1 MAPKPRNASSHHN
14 DSATTAVNI
23 PRDTSRTS
31 SLACGD
37 IESRG
42 MNDAH
47 SAHSAHST
55 HSESSEH
62 DNFHER
68 LEQTRQSI
76 SSAAGDFLDAMGDDC
91 SVLDTDRLSKQ
102 QQEDLTEKETRA
114 VHKLKI
120 LVFGSLFLSMVAVVL
135 TAYFLTSKAEQD
147 NFELQFHDD
156 AYKLLGNMGQNV
168 ERIFEASDAFVA
180 NIASFAAHTNQTW
193 PFVTIPDFAVRAE
206 KVRSMCGAVY
216 VNTYHVVQDNQRA
229 EWEAYTAEVGPG
241 VARKSIAA
249 IAEYDGMD
257 WPISTNYTE
266 WNVIFSYEEN
276 PIEDPEG
283 NGVTYP
289 GPYLPMWQTQP
300 TLAETESPYNW
311 DLMSLPPVPGQ
322 ERSAMEIMMQ
332 DKRPTITAPYLLANP
347 AVPERYEEDLNEA
360 HWLHSYLPNVETVEE
375 VMQPISDFAYPIY
388 HNAHERIQFN
398 MDDGDHQAQELGS
411 NSDDP
416 VVAALFSVTVY
427 WKDMIKDILPEGSNG
442 ILVVFE
448 SDCVQEFTYEVN
460 GPNVV
465 YLGAGTFHDA
475 KYDHMTQ
482 SSLVSDLRFYATQAS
497 TYTGLP
503 LEETYCPLYV
513 SVHASAKM
521 EAAYTSNTPWIF
533 ALVTACVFLLTV
545 VAFMVY
551 NYVVEKRQKII
562 HKSAVTSNA
571 IVSSL
576 FPEAI
581 KQQLMET
588 QAMKRLSVESVPTSK
603 LETFLND
610 GTKNDNTFEDER
622 GSTYDVAARNAN
634 QIAELFPDT
643 TIMFADIAGFTAW
656 ASTREPSHV
665 FTLLET
671 LYGSFDKSA
680 KRMGIF
686 KVETIGDSYV
696 AVCGLPEPNKNH
708 AVRMARFASSCLD
721 DMSILTKRLEVSL
734 GPGTADLALRV
745 GLHSG
750 PTIAG
755 VLRGEKA
762 RFQLFGDTVNTA
774 SRMESSSKPNR
785 IQASQK
791 TAELIVEA
799 RRGHWLTARKDLVN
813 AKGKGLLQTFWLNP
827 KVLKS
832 SGSVVSSVED
842 LETEHSVDSNNNEES
857 EGKSTVGRPFSA
869 PQEISEEKLQR
880 LIDWNVELF
889 EDLLKPIVQKR
900 MERLGSTMDKDP
912 SFVDTVIIPDGSS
925 VRDQAVASVRM
936 PEFEPASVMEDFELD
951 SEVVAQLRMYITTVA
966 NLYRSSNPFHNF
978 EHASHVIMSTIKLLQ
993 RVATTDVKKKDV
1005 SNEKEYYDFTFGIS
1019 TDPLTKFAIV
1029 FSALIHD
1036 LDHAGVSNGQLVKED
1051 DPIAV
1056 IYEGL
1061 SPMEQHS
1068 FTLAFELLMEDSYS
1082 KLRAAL
1088 YSSQEEFDRFRQLC
1102 INCVIATDVF
1112 DKELKTFREDR
1123 WKRAFAEDS
1132 SCLSEEEAW
1141 HCKATITIEYIIQ
1154 ASDVAHT
1161 MQHWHVYQRW
1171 NQRLFQE
1178 MYAAYKAGRGD
1189 KDPSEGWYEGELWF
1203 FDNYVIPLAEKLR
1216 HCEVFGVDCDQLL
1229 DFANQNRV
1237 EWQKKGSEIVEKWK
1251 MEEER
1256 RGFK

>member
-1 MAPKPRNASSHHN
+1 MGPRNASSSHYGASTLAAESGVPTSVSSFATGRTENRGLN
-14 DSATTAVNI
+14 DVLGCADD
-23 PRDTSRTS
+23 DT
-31 SLACGD
+31 D
-37 IESRG
+37 D
-42 MNDAH
+42 N
-47 SAHSAHST
+47 
-55 HSESSEH
+55 SESSKSNSREAPT
-62 DNFHER
+62 
-68 LEQTRQSI
+68 QTRQST
-76 SSAAGDFLDAMGDDC
+76 SSAGDDFLSGAGDEY
-91 SVLDTDRLSKQ
+91 SVASGREYQ
-102 QQEDLTEKETRA
+102 QRQEDFTEKETRS
-114 VHKLKI
+114 VRKLKI
-120 LVFGSLFLSMVAVVL
+120 LVFGSLFLSMVAVAL

-156 AYKLLGNMGQNV
+156 AYKLLGNMGRNI

-180 NIASFAAHTNQTW
+180 NIASFAAHSNQTW
-193 PFVTIPDFAVRAE
+193 PFVVIPDFAVRAE

-216 VNTYHVVQDNQRA
+216 VNTYHVVQDNQRS
-229 EWEAYTAEVGPG
+229 EWEAYTAKVGPA
-241 VARKSIAA
+241 VTKESIAA
-249 IAEYDGMD
+249 IAAFDGMD
-257 WPISTNYTE
+257 WPISTDYTE
-266 WNVIFSYEEN
+266 WNVIHSYEEN
-276 PIEDPEG
+276 PIEVPGGE
-283 NGVTYP
+283 GVTYT

-300 TLAETESPYNW
+300 TLAETDSPYNW
-311 DLMSLPPVPGQ
+311 DLMSVPPVPGQ
-322 ERSAMEIMMQ
+322 ERTAMEIMIE
-332 DKRPTITAPYLLANP
+332 DKRPTITPPYLLADP
-347 AVPERYEEDLNEA
+347 ADPAKYQDDLDEA
-360 HWLHSYLPNVETVEE
+360 NWLHSYLPNVETVEE

-388 HNAHERIQFN
+388 HNAHEKIQFN
-398 MDDGDHQAQELGS
+398 TDEENHATQLSGN
-411 NSDDP
+411 NSEVP
-416 VVAALFSVTVY
+416 SVAALFSVSVY

-448 SDCVQEFTYEVN
+448 SDCVQDFTYEVN

-482 SSLVSDLRFYATQAS
+482 GSLVSDLKFFATQDS

-503 LEETYCPLYV
+503 LVDTFCPLSV
-513 SVHASAKM
+513 SVHASSKM

-533 ALVTACVFLLTV
+533 ALVTAFVFLLTV
-545 VAFMVY
+545 VAFSLY
-551 NYVVEKRQKII
+551 NYVVEKRQQIVL
-562 HKSAVTSNA
+562 KSAVTTNA

-576 FPEAI
+576 FPEGI

-588 QAMKRLSVESVPTSK
+588 QAKEHLSDDTIPKSK
-603 LETFLND
+603 LHSFLND
-610 GTKNDNTFEDER
+610 GTRNDNKFEGET
-622 GSTYDVAARNAN
+622 GSTYDVASRNAK
-634 QIAELFPDT
+634 QIAELFPET
-643 TIMFADIAGFTAW
+643 TVMFADITGFTAW

-696 AVCGLPEPNKNH
+696 AVCGLPEPNKKH
-708 AVRMARFASSCLD
+708 AVKMARFASSCLH
-721 DMSILTKRLEVSL
+721 DMNILTKRLEVSL

-842 LETEHSVDSNNNEES
+842 LETEHSIESDNIEES
-857 EGKSTVGRPFSA
+857 EGKSTVGRPFFSS
-869 PQEISEEKLQR
+869 QEISEEKLQR

-900 MERLGSTMDKDP
+900 MAKMGSRADKDS
-912 SFVDTVIIPDGSS
+912 SFTETVIIPEGSS
-925 VRDQAVASVRM
+925 VRDQVVGFVRM
-936 PEFEPASVMEDFELD
+936 PEFEPASEMGNFELETD
-951 SEVVAQLRMYITTVA
+951 VVAQLRMYITTVA
-966 NLYRSSNPFHNF
+966 NLYRSNNPFHNF

-993 RVATTDVKKKDV
+993 RVATRDVKKKDV
-1005 SNEKEYYDFTFGIS
+1005 SNEKEYYDYTFGIS

-1068 FTLAFELLMEDSYS
+1068 FTLAFELLMEDNYT
-1082 KLRAAL
+1082 KLRSAL

-1112 DKELKTFREDR
+1112 DKDLKTFREDR
-1123 WKRAFAEDS
+1123 WKKAFAEDS
-1132 SCLSEEEAW
+1132 SSLSEEEAW

-1178 MYAAYKAGRGD
+1178 MYTAYKAGRAD
-1189 KDPSEGWYEGELWF
+1189 KDPSVGWYEGELWF
-1203 FDNYVIPLAEKLR
+1203 FDNYVIPLAEKLK

-1229 DFANQNRV
+1229 DFATQNRM
-1237 EWQKKGSEIVEKWK
+1237 EWQKKGMEILQKWTK
-1251 MEEER
+1251 EEEG
-1256 RGFK
+1256 RGGIQQ